1 MNQNLITILLSVITL
16 FLSAYLA
23 YYFGI
28 KSTRTKEKDEQKKKL
43 NKLLYHLLVVR
54 KAASE
59 KLNFKRRLESINK
72 LQIQYMRENLGI
84 SEDEISNVNQ
94 TKILD
99 EQFELISS
107 SLFED
112 LKQDSEKSKNSIEI
126 ILQEYIEI
134 DPLFSLTLK
143 DYDKK
148 LKATFIEKMTSEYS
162 HENEAKIF
170 QQYIVPQLEGKMVT
184 EIDEV
189 LHSITSK
196 LDSKIQRE
204 VQELLIK
211 NDTFEVDMNDF
222 KEYLD
227 NTLLPLKNVFE
238 NQSDN

>member
-28 KSTRTKEKDEQKKKL
+28 QSNRAKEKDEKKKKL
-43 NKLLYHLLVVR
+43 NKLLYHLLIVR

-59 KLNFKRRLESINK
+59 KLNFKKRLESINK

-84 SEDEISNVNQ
+84 SEAEISNINQ
-94 TKILD
+94 TEIL
-99 EQFELISS
+99 EGQFELISS
-107 SLFED
+107 ALFEN

-162 HENEAKIF
+162 HKNEAKIF
-170 QQYIVPQLEGKMVT
+170 QQFIVPQLESKMVT

-196 LDSKIQRE
+196 LDSKTQRE
-204 VQELLIK
+204 VQELLIFY
-211 NDTFEVDMNDF
+211 DDPEIESSDFE
-222 KEYLD
+222 EYLE
-227 NTLLPLKNVFE
+227 NVLLPFKNAIE
-238 NQSDN
+238 NQ